1 MHTLR
6 FILRR
11 VAELVVVM
19 VGLSVLIFILS
30 RVLPGDPV
38 RFALGPGAT
47 AEQVAKLTR
56 DMGLDQPLVVQYAR
70 LMRGVFAGDL
80 GVSLS
85 TFRSISQDL
94 LTFLPASLELAFVSM
109 GLAVLL
115 GVPLGVATAMGRN
128 RWPDFVGR
136 SLAFSGVAL
145 PIFWLA
151 LIAQL
156 VLAFALSLFPPLGR
170 IGADTAPPPAV
181 TGSYLLDAL
190 LAGDIGLFA
199 HVLSY
204 ILLPAFVLCLS
215 PLAMILRLLRA
226 SMIEEMG
233 RDYVLTARANGMPR
247 NLIVYKYMLRNAFSA
262 TLTIIG
268 LLFGYF
274 IGSAFIVETVFS
286 WPGIGRYGVRA
297 LQFKDF
303 NGIIA
308 VTLVIGFAYA
318 LANTVVT
325 ILYAWLDPR
334 LRLGGR

>member
-1 MHTLR
+1 MNTLR

-11 VAELVVVM
+11 LAELAVVM
-19 VGLSVLIFILS
+19 VGLSILIFVLS

-38 RFALGPGAT
+38 RFALGPAAT
-47 AEQVAKLTR
+47 AEQVEKLSR
-56 DMGLDQPLVVQYAR
+56 DMGLDQPLVVQYWR
-70 LMRGVFAGDL
+70 LVRGLLGGDL

-94 LTFLPASLELAFVSM
+94 VIFLPASLELALVSM
-109 GLAVLL
+109 AIAIAL
-115 GVPLGVATAMGRN
+115 GVPLGVVTAVRRN
-128 RWPDFVGR
+128 RWPDYLGR

-151 LIAQL
+151 LMAQL
-156 VLAFALSLFPPLGR
+156 LLAFGLSLFPPLGR
-170 IGADTAPPPAV
+170 IGGDVKPPPDV
-181 TGSYLLDAL
+181 TGSYLLDSL
-190 LAGDIGLFA
+190 IAGDPGLFL

-204 ILLPAFVLCLS
+204 ILLPAIVLSLS
-215 PLAMILRLLRA
+215 PMAMILRLLRA
-226 SMIEEMG
+226 SMIEEAG
-233 RDYVLTARANGMPR
+233 RDYVLTARANGMPQ

-308 VTLVIGFAYA
+308 VTLVVGLAYA
-318 LANTVVT
+318 FANTLVT
-325 ILYAWLDPR
+325 VLYAWLDPR
-334 LRLGGR
+334 LRLGEK